1 MKSMSLWEI
10 FYTAI
15 KFSSTTFGGGFVM
28 IGMMKKKFVE
38 ELGILR
44 DDEMMDIAA
53 IAQSAPGAVTVNAW
67 ILLGFRMAGL
77 TGSLVAVLGAVLPPV
92 VIIALISVV
101 YKQFIQSTLV
111 AMVMKGMQIAVA
123 AIIVDLVF
131 SLFDSLAKDAK
142 PWDFLLVVLALILLL
157 YYRFPIYILLVSFA
171 LIGIWRKS

>member
-1 MKSMSLWEI
+1 MKSMTLWEI
-10 FYTAI
+10 FYTAL
-15 KFSSTTFGGGFVM
+15 KFSTTTFGGGFVM

-44 DDEMMDIAA
+44 NEEMMDIAA

-77 TGSLVAVLGAVLPPV
+77 TGSLVAVVGAVLPPI
-92 VIIALISVV
+92 VIIGVISFV
-101 YKQFIQSTLV
+101 YQQFIQSSIV
-111 AMVMKGMQIAVA
+111 AMVLKGMQIAVA

-131 SLFDSLAKDAK
+131 SLFASLAKDAK

-157 YYRFPIYILLVSFA
+157 YYRFPIYILLISFA
-171 LIGIWRKS
+171 LLGIWRKS